1 MVVFPCSPIYAKQCP
16 VLKINVL
23 LVLVV
28 FVRLVLVVCVRLVLL
43 VVVCVLRVLKC
54 PIPIYF

>member
-1 MVVFPCSPIYAKQCP
+1 MVVFPCSPIYAKQSP
-16 VLKINVL
+16 MLNINVL

-28 FVRLVLVVCVRLVLL
+28 FVCLVLVVCVRLVLL
-43 VVVCVLRVLKC
+43 VVVCVLCVLKC